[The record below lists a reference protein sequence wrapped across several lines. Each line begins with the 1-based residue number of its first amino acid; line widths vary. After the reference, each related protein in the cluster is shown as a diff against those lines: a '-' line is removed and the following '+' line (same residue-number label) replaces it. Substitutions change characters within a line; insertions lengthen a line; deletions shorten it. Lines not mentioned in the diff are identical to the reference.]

1 MRAISAQP
9 HSAWLS
15 EEDLRWILKEG
26 IDLDRTLFSARTPH
40 CATQPPSFARYG
52 AACTAR
58 RPKRVSTFSV
68 QSSSQACAGGR
79 RRAVGHVGIC
89 SRCAMVLTLCCGWL
103 VLQPSLSSLYSTPSG
118 CLGSHRHS
126 RSTGHCR
133 SPTSERMCC
142 LSLARIV
149 IPRCILAHIPRRNL
163 AHTPPSRRSLTRL
176 ARRRLRDPL

>member
-26 IDLDRTLFSARTPH
+26 IDLDRTLFPARTPH
-40 CATQPPSFARYG
+40 CATQPPSFARYD

-58 RPKRVSTFSV
+58 RSKRVSTFSV

-133 SPTSERMCC
+133 SPTSGSRSPTSERMCC

-149 IPRCILAHIPRRNL
+149 IPRCILAHT
-163 AHTPPSRRSLTRL
+163 ATSRRTLTRL